1 MGAIER
7 ISHALQ
13 FAITKGAV
21 VRTDDSPGAQR
32 VETKGLGGWADWA
45 DVFYPYG
52 FRSHAKSGAE
62 AILCRLGAVGELI
75 ALVVFDRRYRIT
87 LAEGEVAIFDDQNQC
102 VHLKRAG
109 IEITDKN
116 GQTVKMTSAGVEVLS
131 DAVKLGNSAS
141 DALVKRDSLKMY
153 LTMLNK
159 AIAAATVD
167 GVPLTVTLPSLP
179 SDASL
184 ATTKVTA
191 K

>member
-87 LAEGEVAIFDDQNQC
+87 LVEGEVAIFDDQGQKI
-102 VHLKRAG
+102 HLKRTGIDVAAKSGAKIALKNDVDVTGTANATAG
-109 IEITDKN
+109 FAFNGSDGKTGILTITI
-116 GQTVKMTSAGVEVLS
+116 AGPGATPGVATL
-131 DAVKLGNSAS
+131 L
-141 DALVKRDSLKMY
+141 
-153 LTMLNK
+153 
-159 AIAAATVD
+159 IAGGIITNV
-167 GVPLTVTLPSLP
+167 TVTGSCEW
-179 SDASL
+179 
-184 ATTKVTA
+184 VEI
-191 K
+191 

>member
-116 GQTVKMTSAGVEVLS
+116 GQSVKMTSSGIEVVS
-131 DAVKLGNSAS
+131 SAVKLGTGADDSV
-141 DALVKRDSLKMY
+141 VKTDPLRTY
-153 LTMLNK
+153 LMFLNI

-167 GVPLTVTLPSLP
+167 GVPITVSLP
-179 SDASL
+179 PVPAESVMG
-184 ATTKVTA
+184 TTTVTA